1 MRYCRNI
8 VFLICALRFIPL
20 QSTHG
25 HIILRGGTEQ
35 NEDKSNR
42 FLAGLDAKG
51 DRYEPDKPKINFSTK
66 IGKNEN
72 STEPA
77 EYASAYY
84 VTIREIH

>member
-1 MRYCRNI
+1 MRSA
-8 VFLICALRFIPL
+8 VH
-20 QSTHG
+20 STAVNSWTYHPQ
-25 HIILRGGTEQ
+25 GGTEQ

-51 DRYEPDKPKINFSTK
+51 DRYEQDKPKINFSTK